1 MTLDDPK
8 PVIPQVKP
16 ALIQTESKKPT
27 DDVKKVESQRNN
39 SMQNNHHVPIVIAI
53 YLFRILT
60 IHIID
65 TDITITE
72 IDLEVDRVLDDL
84 EINSLFSFTHL
95 LIGVMK
101 LPKHMQKNC
110 SPLSTV

>member
-27 DDVKKVESQRNN
+27 DDVKKFESQRND
-39 SMQNNHHVPIVIAI
+39 SMQNNHHHVPIIIAI
-53 YLFRILT
+53 YLLRILT

-84 EINSLFSFTHL
+84 EINSLFSFTHI

-110 SPLSTV
+110 SPL